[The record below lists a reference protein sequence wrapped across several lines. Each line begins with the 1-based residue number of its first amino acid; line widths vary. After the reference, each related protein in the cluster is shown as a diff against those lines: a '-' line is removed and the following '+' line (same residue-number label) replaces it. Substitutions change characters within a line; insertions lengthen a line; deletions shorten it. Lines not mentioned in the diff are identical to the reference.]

1 MSNLT
6 KTWNN
11 QKVFFLCLGFLLL
24 VFFLF
29 WPSPTL
35 AFWETL
41 KNAIVAIPAA
51 IISAILILFVYLT
64 YGLAWLTGT
73 ILDIVISPAFIALKY
88 TDPAGNPII
97 QAGLSITQSFVNLLL
112 VVALVYTALSI
123 ALRINETGAKKM
135 LVRLIIVALL
145 VNFAPVFCG
154 LVVDA
159 TNIVMYWFLKPIEGG
174 VSGVL
179 LQMDISTVY
188 SMIKG
193 AGLKAAEQLGV
204 LMAVVTQIIL
214 NVSMAIAFLL
224 YAAIFLLRYIAIW
237 VLVILAPLAFVG
249 WVFPKA
255 KPTEHW
261 EFLDWFLL
269 PLRMLRGF
277 WDMWLEQFIQWAII
291 GIPIAFFLYLAMGS
305 FSIMTAAFQ
314 QKITMPGIETQAAGY
329 LGEVFPFFV
338 VIVFLFLGFTIGLQ
352 TGAMGAE
359 KIVAGFQAA
368 HKKAQGITL
377 QAAAR
382 TARGAFTAPVRGF
395 REARGVVRSYRW
407 GRKEGISRKEII
419 GGLLGTYA
427 RRGGRRLRKA
437 GIETREIGRD
447 LSRAIFGTRRGII
460 GTVRDVASTGWKAA
474 LKAKKKEEK
483 KEEKKVTC
491 PKCRETVPDRD
502 FCGECGA
509 KL

>member
-11 QKVFFLCLGFLLL
+11 QKVFSPCLGFLLL
-24 VFFLF
+24 AFFLF

-51 IISAILILFVYLT
+51 IISAILILFVYIT
-64 YGLAWLTGT
+64 YGIAWLTGV

-97 QAGLSITQSFVNLLL
+97 RAGLNITQSFVNLLL

-159 TNIVMYWFLKPIEGG
+159 TNIVMYWFLKSIEGG

-179 LQMDISTVY
+179 LQMDISRVY
-188 SMIKG
+188 AMIKG
-193 AGLKAAEQLGV
+193 AGLKAQEQLGV
-204 LMAVVTQIIL
+204 LMVVVTQIML

-368 HKKAQGITL
+368 HKRAQVRTL
-377 QAAAR
+377 QAMGR
-382 TARGAFTAPVRGF
+382 TAIWP
-395 REARGVVRSYRW
+395 
-407 GRKEGISRKEII
+407 
-419 GGLLGTYA
+419 
-427 RRGGRRLRKA
+427 LRKA
-437 GIETREIGRD
+437 GRVAGRAAVTAGRVIGSPKTTHKAYKEQRKRGAGKFEAFRHAIREAPVWTEKYKPIKKFKE
-447 LSRAIFGTRRGII
+447 AIRPAIRPVAKGFWGN
-460 GTVRDVASTGWKAA
+460 VKDVAGVGIA
-474 LKAKKKEEK
+474 
-483 KEEKKVTC
+483 
-491 PKCRETVPDRD
+491 PI
-502 FCGECGA
+502 
-509 KL
+509 